1 MKIFKSKLSIILIII
16 TSIIFV
22 ILTPSI
28 WKNQIQDQ
36 LNEQLSE
43 RGDWEVKFHK
53 LRGHLLFNISIDSL
67 YLSNPNSSNVFI
79 SRVDMR
85 LNLFKSLFSY
95 PSIKY
100 LKLVDLNT
108 NLFRS
113 LESAD
118 SKSDPFELKSILEQK
133 MIIDQLYINGMISI
147 PEIKIINDLV
157 FDFNGKFHIDKSSI
171 DLDVKRLLL
180 SLDSTE
186 FDMQLKDSKISLL
199 PGKIICDDING
210 KINSLGII
218 GHFMY
223 SWIDKEELKMDL
235 FIDKYEI
242 PKTFFERLPLQ
253 PKFSALETEVNIQ
266 SDLKTFEGYIKLS
279 NDLGLN
285 TSGNISLTNFE
296 NFISIDEI
304 KLEGDNASL
313 SMNGIYQKNGKF
325 NSSVK
330 LTDFDINQWIIDDTP
345 TDLNGQ
351 LDLEASI
358 IDNRLQEVI
367 LTMELIENKL
377 YKDRQISIFGTM
389 DYVDD
394 HLK

>member
-118 SKSDPFELKSILEQK
+118 SKSDPFELKSILEQMK
-133 MIIDQLYINGMISI
+133 
-147 PEIKIINDLV
+147 
-157 FDFNGKFHIDKSSI
+157 
-171 DLDVKRLLL
+171 
-180 SLDSTE
+180 
-186 FDMQLKDSKISLL
+186 
-199 PGKIICDDING
+199 
-210 KINSLGII
+210 
-218 GHFMY
+218 
-223 SWIDKEELKMDL
+223 
-235 FIDKYEI
+235 
-242 PKTFFERLPLQ
+242 
-253 PKFSALETEVNIQ
+253 
-266 SDLKTFEGYIKLS
+266 
-279 NDLGLN
+279 
-285 TSGNISLTNFE
+285 
-296 NFISIDEI
+296 EI
-304 KLEGDNASL
+304 KLGLKGYKYLDEAIELANELGLAITDAEIVRTNSTGLTIYNPKNLADRIKGMKNKRVKTKAEKIAERL
-313 SMNGIYQKNGKF
+313 KYEAENG
-325 NSSVK
+325 SVK
-330 LTDFDINQWIIDDTP
+330 FEKTETS
-345 TDLNGQ
+345 LN
-351 LDLEASI
+351 
-358 IDNRLQEVI
+358 
-367 LTMELIENKL
+367 
-377 YKDRQISIFGTM
+377 
-389 DYVDD
+389 
-394 HLK
+394 

>member
-53 LRGHLLFNISIDSL
+53 LRGHLLSNISIDSL

-108 NLFRS
+108 NLYRS
-113 LESAD
+113 LESVD

-157 FDFNGKFHIDKSSI
+157 FDFNGKFQIDKSSI
-171 DLDVKRLLL
+171 DLDVKRLLF

-279 NDLGLN
+279 KF
-285 TSGNISLTNFE
+285 TKISEKHYHIASNIALFC
-296 NFISIDEI
+296 
-304 KLEGDNASL
+304 
-313 SMNGIYQKNGKF
+313 
-325 NSSVK
+325 
-330 LTDFDINQWIIDDTP
+330 
-345 TDLNGQ
+345 
-351 LDLEASI
+351 
-358 IDNRLQEVI
+358 
-367 LTMELIENKL
+367 
-377 YKDRQISIFGTM
+377 RQRN
-389 DYVDD
+389 
-394 HLK
+394 